1 MCCLQPTNRC
11 FHQEGRLSTMTQSSK
26 IWLMSIL
33 LWGTKFTRMAIFSL
47 FTIFFLRAARST
59 IQFFHELAGVRLIQD
74 IRRLHAGGSYV
85 TFRPGWSCHLQWP
98 IMRQLLSPLRYA
110 RSLSNRRRSRPHECH
125 HPYDPYK
132 ESKRCLETKKK
143 SPNKNSWGIFS
154 SKHSPATPK
163 SLCWCWG
170 WWIFLGAQPH
180 PRNHHLQPRHVVWMT
195 FHGNGFAQG
204 YGLCI
209 HGGELAV
216 GR

>member
-11 FHQEGRLSTMTQSSK
+11 FHEEGRLSTMTQSSK

-33 LWGTKFTRMAIFSL
+33 LGTKFTRMAIFSL
-47 FTIFFLRAARST
+47 FTIFFLTPARST

-125 HPYDPYK
+125 RPYDPYK

-143 SPNKNSWGIFS
+143 SPNKNSWGNFFS
-154 SKHSPATPK
+154 KTSSSHTKIPV
-163 SLCWCWG
+163 LMLG
-170 WWIFLGAQPH
+170 LVDFLGAQLRPKK
-180 PRNHHLQPRHVVWMT
+180 HHLQPRNVVWMA
-195 FHGNGFAQG
+195 FHGNGFTQG

-216 GR
+216 RR